1 MGLTDYQFLLGIDAY
16 PPTKIKGTDSGF
28 CEPFEELKKSFH
40 CGGAALGGSMG
51 ILNLTNYST
60 LAAATGADA
69 ANTGT
74 FILACDFESYS
85 GKSGALLS
93 GVNTLGSDLY
103 LSATFSASE
112 AATIDTFLH
121 YDIKL
126 IIKDGVLSITV

>member
-1 MGLTDYQFLLGIDAY
+1 MGT
-16 PPTKIKGTDSGF
+16 
-28 CEPFEELKKSFH
+28 
-40 CGGAALGGSMG
+40 
-51 ILNLTNYST
+51 LNLTNHST
-60 LAAATGADA
+60 LTAATGADA

-121 YDIKL
+121 YDMKL
-126 IIKDGVLSITV
+126 IIKDGVLSINV